1 DIAVGLAAVWA
12 FHTAFQATG
21 KKSKTTKLR
30 GPKSNDLFFGVSGE
44 VFRSAGM
51 GGMYEAWAKEY
62 GVAYE
67 IPMICGERR
76 TQICDPRA
84 AAHFFSKNTWSY
96 KASRTEGMALSVLML
111 RHVPSPNNCV
121 FSRQRRTMG
130 PSFNST
136 AIRKLAPTV
145 HKAIDKVKA
154 AWKASI
160 EASGNDSIVL
170 DVQEW
175 YVIYRKSILENCF
188 SLDAFGI
195 AGFSYDFNSLN
206 GKPNAM
212 ISVFDSF
219 AAGMPQSAFS
229 VAVSVLTLVFPI
241 ASNIPTQRNQMLDQL
256 HKRMTELCDALID
269 NANANR
275 DTGENAS
282 TINLLLRAEEEDSGQ
297 HISREEDT
305 LQQLRTL
312 LVASYETTAMT
323 MTWGLLELAWHPNI
337 QNKLR
342 EELLSFGEPSYDEL
356 TNDFP
361 YLDAVVQEVLRLHPS
376 VPELTREAAEDDV
389 IPLLDPVRTKSGEV
403 VNSIV
408 VERGTIL
415 SVPISCINRSDVIWG
430 PDAKA
435 FKPERRPE
443 PNGIT
448 KKAREVKGH
457 RHLLTFGDGPRSCTG
472 KTFALAEI
480 KTVLS
485 MAIRNFVL
493 EMKDG
498 PDTKVEL
505 SRGITLRPKVVG
517 EDGIRVP
524 LRIRQYEGRKSALTR
539 WFMYSWNVHLN
550 LGGRSVECILL
561 A

>member
-1 DIAVGLAAVWA
+1 MDVPSTLVVVYDAFRDRLRSASIADIAIGLAAVWA

-21 KKSKTTKLR
+21 KKSRTTKLR
-30 GPKSNDLFFGVSGE
+30 GPKSNDPFFGVSKE
-44 VFRSAGM
+44 LFRSADM

-76 TQICDPRA
+76 IQLCDPRA
-84 AAHFFSKNTWSY
+84 AAHFFSKDTWSY
-96 KASRTEGMALSVLML
+96 VGIKGMKAAVARRMGKGLSYGEGESH
-111 RHVPSPNNCV
+111 R
-121 FSRQRRTMG
+121 RQRRTMG

-154 AWKASI
+154 AWEASI

-170 DVQEW
+170 DVQ
-175 YVIYRKSILENCF
+175 KC
-188 SLDAFGI
+188 LDAFGI

-212 ISVFDSF
+212 ISVLDSF

-229 VAVSVLTLVFPI
+229 VAVSVLILVFPI
-241 ASNIPTQRNQMLDQL
+241 ASNIPTQRNQ
-256 HKRMTELCDALID
+256 I
-269 NANANR
+269 
-275 DTGENAS
+275 
-282 TINLLLRAEEEDSGQ
+282 
-297 HISREEDT
+297 
-305 LQQLRTL
+305 
-312 LVASYETTAMT
+312 
-323 MTWGLLELAWHPNI
+323 I

-342 EELLSFGEPSYDEL
+342 EELLSFGGEPSYDQL

-389 IPLLDPVRTKSGEV
+389 IPLLEPVQTKSGEIV
-403 VNSIV
+403 DSIV

-415 SVPISCINRSDVIWG
+415 SVPISCINRSDAIWG

-435 FKPERRPE
+435 FKPERWLE

-448 KKAREVKGH
+448 EKAQEVKGH
-457 RHLLTFGDGPRSCTG
+457 RHLLTFGDGPRSCIG

-524 LRIRQYEGRKSALTR
+524 LRIRQYKG
-539 WFMYSWNVHLN
+539 
-550 LGGRSVECILL
+550 
-561 A
+561 

>member
-1 DIAVGLAAVWA
+1 KGDASIADIATGLAALWA

-21 KKSKTTKLR
+21 KKSRTTKLR
-30 GPKSNDLFFGVSGE
+30 GPKSNDPFFGVSRE
-44 VFRSAGM
+44 LFRSADM

-76 TQICDPRA
+76 IQICDPRA
-84 AAHFFSKNTWSY
+84 AAHFFSKDTWSY
-96 KASRTEGMALSVLML
+96 RAVARRMGKGLSYGEGESH
-111 RHVPSPNNCV
+111 R
-121 FSRQRRTMG
+121 RQRRTMG

-154 AWKASI
+154 AWEASI

-170 DVQEW
+170 DVQ
-175 YVIYRKSILENCF
+175 KC
-188 SLDAFGI
+188 LDAFGI

-212 ISVFDSF
+212 ISVLDSF

-229 VAVSVLTLVFPI
+229 VAVSVLILVFPI
-241 ASNIPTQRNQMLDQL
+241 ASNIPTQRNQMFDRL

-269 NANANR
+269 NANADG

-282 TINLLLRAEEEDSGQ
+282 TINLLPR
-297 HISREEDT
+297 
-305 LQQLRTL
+305 
-312 LVASYETTAMT
+312 
-323 MTWGLLELAWHPNI
+323 HPNV
-337 QNKLR
+337 QKRLH
-342 EELLSFGEPSYDEL
+342 EELLSFGGEPSYDQL
-356 TNDFP
+356 ANDFP
-361 YLDAVVQEVLRLHPS
+361 YLDAVVREVLRLHPS

-389 IPLLDPVRTKSGEV
+389 VPLLDPVRTKSGEIID
-403 VNSIV
+403 SIV
-408 VERGTIL
+408 VERGMIL
-415 SVPISCINRSDVIWG
+415 SVPISCINRSDAIWG

-435 FKPERRPE
+435 FKPERWLE

-448 KKAREVKGH
+448 KKAQEVKGH
-457 RHLLTFGDGPRSCTG
+457 RHLLTFGDGPRSCIG

-480 KTVLS
+480 KTVLP
-485 MAIRNFVL
+485 MATRSFVL
-493 EMKDG
+493 GMKDG
-498 PDTKVEL
+498 PDKKVEL

-524 LRIRQYEGRKSALTR
+524 LRIRQYEG
-539 WFMYSWNVHLN
+539 
-550 LGGRSVECILL
+550 
-561 A
+561 

>member
-1 DIAVGLAAVWA
+1 DASIADIAVGLAAVWA

-96 KASRTEGMALSVLML
+96 VGMGKGLSYGEGESH
-111 RHVPSPNNCV
+111 R
-121 FSRQRRTMG
+121 RQRRTMG

-170 DVQEW
+170 DVQE
-175 YVIYRKSILENCF
+175 C
-188 SLDAFGI
+188 LDAFGI

-282 TINLLLRAEEEDSGQ
+282 TINLLL
-297 HISREEDT
+297 
-305 LQQLRTL
+305 
-312 LVASYETTAMT
+312 T

-539 WFMYSWNVHLN
+539 MHFVGVIWLQ
-550 LGGRSVECILL
+550 L
-561 A
+561 